1 MKEHNC
7 GKTQHEAGLVNAYR
21 EACRL
26 AGKRLAECDSE
37 AVCMNTKAV
46 FSEETATYSV
56 RYFNQECRVRCE
68 GGAAV
73 FESPAEIDT
82 AEKVLVLHY
91 LIHAG
96 AAPLTGRSI
105 SFKEIPGGGAIYYPT
120 FKKRAIDPFV
130 KAFSGN
136 TEGFVAAARSIGG
149 GKETFGDVSVVVPVF
164 PLVPV
169 VYVVW
174 QGDEEI
180 ASSGT
185 ILFDASVTEFLP
197 VEDIVVAAGCGTYR
211 LISEFKRSEGQKS

>member
-1 MKEHNC
+1 MGSEP
-7 GKTQHEAGLVNAYR
+7 GLTNAYQ

-26 AGKRLAECDSE
+26 AGKKLTECDSGT
-37 AVCMNTKAV
+37 VCMNTKAV

-68 GGAAV
+68 GDGVV
-73 FESPAEIDT
+73 FESPIDIDT
-82 AEKVLVLHY
+82 AEKVLMLHY
-91 LIHAG
+91 LIHASS
-96 AAPLTGRSI
+96 APLTGRSI

-130 KAFSGN
+130 RAFSSN
-136 TEGFVAAARSIGG
+136 PEGFLASARSIGG
-149 GKETFGDVSVVVPVF
+149 GKEAFGDVSVAVPVF

-169 VYVVW
+169 VYVIW

-211 LISEFKRSEGQKS
+211 LISELKRIEGQKP